1 MSIPRKV
8 ALQTA
13 GAGLTL
19 ILTACTTAQM
29 PPAPSAPKP
38 ASLEK
43 SVAAEEEACDAEA
56 VQDEIGRT
64 FKENDA
70 QRIRQQSGA
79 ERVRVLRPG
88 EAATMDHRPDRLNI
102 HLNEQGEIIQ
112 LRCG

>member
-1 MSIPRKV
+1 MVIPRKV

-13 GAGLTL
+13 GAGLAL

-38 ASLEK
+38 APLEE
-43 SVAAEEEACDAEA
+43 SAAAEQEPCDTEA

-64 FKENDA
+64 FSENDA
-70 QRIRQQSGA
+70 QGIKQQSGA
-79 ERVRVLRPG
+79 NQVRVLRPG

-102 HLNEQGEIIQ
+102 HLNERDEIIQ